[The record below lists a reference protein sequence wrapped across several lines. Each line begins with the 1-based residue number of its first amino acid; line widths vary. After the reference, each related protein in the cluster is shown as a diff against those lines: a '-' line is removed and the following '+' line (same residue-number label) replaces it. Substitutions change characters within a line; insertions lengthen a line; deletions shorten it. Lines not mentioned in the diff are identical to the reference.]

1 MVNNN
6 RTVHKQLS
14 IFDVLNFSSLEFPD
28 KKAIRV
34 MYEYNG
40 VDRKEAFTVLNRDIP
55 RETAQSIIAWLETNM
70 TTDDLIYGLDSNGI
84 DFGSNG
90 RSRSKNLN
98 S

>member
-1 MVNNN
+1 MNNN

-14 IFDVLNFSSLEFPD
+14 IFDVLNFSSLEVPGR
-28 KKAIRV
+28 KAIRV
-34 MYEYNG
+34 MYEYNWAES
-40 VDRKEAFTVLNRDIP
+40 KEAFTVLNRDIP

-70 TTDDLIYGLDSNGI
+70 TTDDLIYGLDSKGI